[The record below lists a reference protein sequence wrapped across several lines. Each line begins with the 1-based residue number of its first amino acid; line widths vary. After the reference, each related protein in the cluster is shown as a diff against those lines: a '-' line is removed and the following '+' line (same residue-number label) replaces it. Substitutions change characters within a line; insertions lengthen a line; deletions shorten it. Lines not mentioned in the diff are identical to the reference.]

1 MVWFL
6 DNFDGVFILGE
17 VLTTTKDASVF
28 SLADDTL
35 RIVKIVDAYEDYSTL
50 NHIFH
55 SLGFLWSQTLTNL
68 SPSLWR

>member
-1 MVWFL
+1 MRFL

-17 VLTTTKDASVF
+17 VFTTTQDACIF
-28 SLADDTL
+28 SLPDDAL
-35 RIVKIVDAYEDYSTL
+35 RIVKIIDASEDYSTL

-68 SPSLWR
+68 TPSLWR